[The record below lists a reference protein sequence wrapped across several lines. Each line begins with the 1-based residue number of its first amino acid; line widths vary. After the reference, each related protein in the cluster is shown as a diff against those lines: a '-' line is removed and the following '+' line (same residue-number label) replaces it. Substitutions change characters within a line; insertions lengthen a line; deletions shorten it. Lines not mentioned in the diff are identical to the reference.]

1 MRILF
6 ISDIHGNIDA
16 LDAVLKIPHD
26 AVYCLGDL
34 VDYGPNPVEC
44 IDRIRD
50 LRIPTVCGNHDM
62 AVAFGIECG
71 CGYVYKHLSIATR
84 KYTLSLLDDEHKD
97 LLKILSPHM
106 EFTQSGHSFYL
117 THGAPDNPY
126 EYIKPTTPDHTIEH
140 YFEGTTV
147 DFAVVGH
154 THIPFVRHI
163 GDMLIINTGSV
174 GQSRDGDTRAAC
186 AVIDT
191 DTGIAE
197 IVRVEYDLENVCR
210 KIEQAMPHADELV
223 RILKDG
229 K

>member
-34 VDYGPNPVEC
+34 VEYGPNPVEC
-44 IDRIRD
+44 IDRIHD
-50 LRIPTVCGNHDM
+50 LGIPTICGNHDR
-62 AVAFGIECG
+62 AVAFGIDCG

-84 KYTLSLLDDEHKD
+84 QYTLDKLSDEHKD
-97 LLKILSPHM
+97 LLKILPAHM
-106 EFTQSGHSFYL
+106 EFTADGYSFYI
-117 THGAPDNPY
+117 THGAPHNPY
-126 EYIKPTTPDHTIEH
+126 EYIKSATPEHTIQH
-140 YFEGTTV
+140 YFEGIDT

-154 THIPFVRHI
+154 THMPFVRQI
-163 GDMLIINTGSV
+163 GNMTLINTGSV

-186 AVIDT
+186 AILDT
-191 DTGIAE
+191 NTGNAE

-210 KIEQAMPHADELV
+210 KIEQSMPHADELV
-223 RILKDG
+223 RILRDG